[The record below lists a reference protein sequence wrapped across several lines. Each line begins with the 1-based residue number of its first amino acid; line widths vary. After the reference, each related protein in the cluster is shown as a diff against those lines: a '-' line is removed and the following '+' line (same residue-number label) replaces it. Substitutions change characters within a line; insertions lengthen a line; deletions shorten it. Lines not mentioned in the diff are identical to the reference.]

1 MAARKTLEQT
11 LIDVRAQLTRLE
23 QENATLKTQP
33 AAKGSSAASLQQLAQ
48 QRLLIEQLQKE
59 NRKLRELLTNPDRQ
73 P

>member
-33 AAKGSSAASLQQLAQ
+33 AAKGSSAAALQQLAQ